1 MALIKLN
8 NQSISAVSAL
18 PSGIDVG
25 KIGQVVSV
33 ESTASTGTTSSSFV
47 AVSAM
52 TLNITPTATSSKIY
66 LTNMQLMSFASSG
79 GYWSHVTIY
88 RDGSNLSNNSDG
100 LATMRTNT
108 GDNYLMTNIIYLDSP
123 SSSSELNY
131 QVYIRSPNSINVSH
145 NNLGSRSTL
154 VAMEIL
160 A

>member
-1 MALIKLN
+1 M
-8 NQSISAVSAL
+8 